1 MCLMWYNLKNKQM
14 KNLAVSI
21 LSKTKL
27 TISILLIAF
36 TAITFTSCED
46 YPEGP
51 AISLISKTNRVA
63 NNWRVAQALNDGVDV
78 TADYDKYELNLSKT
92 GTAEL
97 IASYSILGSD
107 FEFTTNGT
115 WAFVNDSE
123 KISFD
128 YDNND
133 ASGVYVIIKLKEDE
147 MWLKED
153 GGTTE
158 IHYVTR

>member
-1 MCLMWYNLKNKQM
+1 M
-14 KNLAVSI
+14 KNLTVSM

-27 TISILLIAF
+27 SVSILLIAF

-63 NNWRVAQALNDGVDV
+63 NNWRVAQALNDGIDV
-78 TADYDKYELNLSKT
+78 TSDYDKYELNLSKT

-97 IASYSILGSD
+97 IANYSILGSD
-107 FEFTTNGT
+107 FEFTTAGT

-123 KISFD
+123 KISFN
-128 YDNND
+128 YENNNAD
-133 ASGVYVIIKLKEDE
+133 GIFQILKLKEDE

>member
-1 MCLMWYNLKNKQM
+1 M

-27 TISILLIAF
+27 SISILLIAF

-51 AISLISKTNRVA
+51 VISLISKTNRVT

-78 TADYDKYELNLSKT
+78 TADYNKYELNLSKT

-97 IASYSILGSD
+97 TAKYRFLGID
-107 FEFTTNGT
+107 FDYTTTGT

-123 KISFD
+123 KISFN
-128 YDNND
+128 YENNNAD
-133 ASGVYVIIKLKEDE
+133 GIYVILKLKEDE

-153 GGTTE
+153 GGTIE
-158 IHYVTR
+158 IHYVTQ